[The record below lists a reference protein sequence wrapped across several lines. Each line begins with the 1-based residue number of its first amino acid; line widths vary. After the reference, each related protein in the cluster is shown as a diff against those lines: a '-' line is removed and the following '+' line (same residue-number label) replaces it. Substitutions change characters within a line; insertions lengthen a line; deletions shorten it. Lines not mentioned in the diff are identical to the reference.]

1 MDRTAK
7 TSGYRV
13 AVLAAILAV
22 CGCRPSA
29 PPPAPAPP
37 PPPQQPEP
45 PKAEVP
51 ATSFEATAYTI
62 EGETASGAQTRKG
75 IVAADPKVLPIGS
88 RIRVQGAG
96 QYDGEYTVKD
106 TGREIKG
113 REIDVYIAND
123 AEAKRFGR
131 KNVTVEVLERG
142 NGQRSSAE

>member
-13 AVLAAILAV
+13 AVLAAVLAV
-22 CGCRPSA
+22 VGCRPSL
-29 PPPAPAPP
+29 PPPAPPP

-88 RIRVQGAG
+88 RVRVQGAG

-113 REIDVYIAND
+113 REIDLYIAND

-142 NGQRSSAE
+142 NGQRLSTE